1 MNAAAAAVLA
11 VDDNA
16 TIRKAISMRLGAKG
30 FNVITAADGRQALEL
45 VEQYSFDLVLL
56 DLQMPGMCGDEVLRR
71 LRERYSATELPIIM
85 LAASS
90 DRSDINRSLDLG
102 ANDYIVKPGDLPI
115 LIARIRT
122 QLALKNTVARLR
134 EHSALM
140 RDVFSLAKDNNKP
153 ARPIFSA
160 DTDALL
166 KRIDTAYQVPFDVLH
181 DNTPITC
188 FTLSSNYTV
197 LYTND
202 FGASYLGYRPEYL
215 VDHSILDLYVS
226 DDRGLAEQNLSSAV
240 EDPGRVHRWD
250 IRHIKNN
257 GDIIWMR
264 NTARAVQHNSDTLIL
279 VTCEDIDETYKL
291 SELLS
296 SQSHHDDLTG
306 VSNRKALLKRL
317 EQVIESA
324 HTERTDHILAIVN
337 LDQFSLINDTCGH
350 DAGDELLRQIAQ
362 LLRTVLRKRDTI
374 ARISSDEFAV
384 LIEDCTDGD
393 ARSASEALRC
403 AIESYAFKWGERRH
417 TLSASI
423 GIVPIN
429 ESCESSGAALSMADT
444 ACYAAR
450 DSGRNCI
457 HIYQPDSTAVVAR
470 HGEMLWGRRISEA
483 LDEGRFNLT
492 FQTIAPLTSAAARG
506 LHYEI
511 LLRMRDESGEVV
523 LPGEFLPSAE
533 RYHLADKIDRWVIG
547 TLFNWFHQRPGEI
560 EGMGLCC
567 INLSGQSI
575 GNENILAFIVEQF
588 RRGLVPA
595 HKICFEITET
605 AAIADLVQATQFIHQ
620 LKDHGCRFAL
630 DDFGSGFSSLTYLK
644 QLPVDFLKIDGS
656 FVRDMV
662 TNSTD
667 RAMVCSINDIGHV
680 LGKQT
685 IAEFVENDKTL
696 ELLRKLGVDFA
707 QGYEI
712 SRPTPLEQLV
722 LIP

>member
-1 MNAAAAAVLA
+1 M
-11 VDDNA
+11 
-16 TIRKAISMRLGAKG
+16 
-30 FNVITAADGRQALEL
+30 
-45 VEQYSFDLVLL
+45 
-56 DLQMPGMCGDEVLRR
+56 
-71 LRERYSATELPIIM
+71 
-85 LAASS
+85 
-90 DRSDINRSLDLG
+90 
-102 ANDYIVKPGDLPI
+102 
-115 LIARIRT
+115 
-122 QLALKNTVARLR
+122 
-134 EHSALM
+134 
-140 RDVFSLAKDNNKP
+140 
-153 ARPIFSA
+153 
-160 DTDALL
+160 
-166 KRIDTAYQVPFDVLH
+166 
-181 DNTPITC
+181 
-188 FTLSSNYTV
+188 V
-197 LYTND
+197 LYTNA
-202 FGASYLGYRPEYL
+202 FGARYLGYRSEYL

-226 DDRGLAEQNLSSAV
+226 DDRNLAEQNLSSAV
-240 EDPGRVHRWD
+240 ENPGRVHRWD
-250 IRHIKNN
+250 IRHIKND
-257 GDIIWMR
+257 GDVIWMR
-264 NTARAVQHNSDTLIL
+264 NTARAVQYNSDTLIL

-296 SQSHHDDLTG
+296 FQSQHDDLTG
-306 VSNRKALLKRL
+306 LSNRKALLKRL

-324 HTERTDHILAIVN
+324 HTERTDHILAVVN

-350 DAGDELLRQIAQ
+350 DAGDELLRQIAR

-384 LIEDCTDGD
+384 LIEDCTDSD
-393 ARSASEALRC
+393 ARSASEAVRC
-403 AIESYAFKWGERRH
+403 AIESYAFEWGERRH

-423 GIVPIN
+423 GVAPIN
-429 ESCESSGAALSMADT
+429 ESCESSSAALSMADT

-450 DSGRNCI
+450 DSGRNRI

-470 HGEMLWGRRISEA
+470 HGEMLWARRISEA
-483 LDEGRFNLT
+483 LDEERFNLT
-492 FQTIAPLTSAAARG
+492 FQTIAPLTSVAPHG

-511 LLRMRDESGEVV
+511 LLRMRAESGEVI

-533 RYHLADKIDRWVIG
+533 RYHLADKIDRWVIS
-547 TLFNWFHQRPGEI
+547 TLFNWFQQRPGEI
-560 EGMGLCC
+560 EEIGLCC

-575 GNENILAFIVEQF
+575 GNESILAFIVEQF

-605 AAIADLVQATQFIHQ
+605 AAIADLVQATRFIHQ

-667 RAMVCSINDIGHV
+667 CAMVRSINDIGHV

-685 IAEFVENDKTL
+685 IAEFVENDRTL

-707 QGYEI
+707 QGCEI
-712 SRPTPLEQLV
+712 SRPKPIEQLV